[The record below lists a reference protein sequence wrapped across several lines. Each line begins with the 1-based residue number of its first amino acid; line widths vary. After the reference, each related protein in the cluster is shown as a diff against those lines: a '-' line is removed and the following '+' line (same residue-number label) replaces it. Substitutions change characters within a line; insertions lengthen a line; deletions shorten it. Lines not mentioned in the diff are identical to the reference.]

1 MIPSAMTATGTPTPA
16 PIAAPFDDPPPDDE
30 AGVLVA
36 GALVVVVADDVLV
49 LDEDEDDEVVV
60 LSCDRGICARIVAA
74 GLMRKMDVGLSQQW
88 KLPMP

>member
-1 MIPSAMTATGTPTPA
+1 MKPRAMTATGTPTPA

-36 GALVVVVADDVLV
+36 GAPVVVVADDVLV
-49 LDEDEDDEVVV
+49 LDEDEEVVV
-60 LSCDRGICARIVAA
+60 ASCDRGICARIVAA